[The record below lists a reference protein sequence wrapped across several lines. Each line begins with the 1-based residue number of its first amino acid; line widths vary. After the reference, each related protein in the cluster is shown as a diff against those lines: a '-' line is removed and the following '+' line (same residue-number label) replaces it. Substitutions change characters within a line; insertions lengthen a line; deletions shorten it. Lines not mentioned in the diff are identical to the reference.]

1 MIWKRLSFTYKV
13 TLRNVFRYKRRAF
26 MTIIGV
32 AGCTAL
38 MGAGFGIKHA
48 IGAIV
53 TRQYGEIFCYD
64 GIAALDE
71 VDETEKDAA
80 LDEILNHV
88 LVDDG
93 LLAVQDT
100 IDVSNETK
108 TLEVYLVVPE
118 QTEGLEDYI
127 VLRDRKTQEPLTL
140 VENQLIVNEK
150 LAKVMGWSVGDTV
163 LLNDED
169 LSGQATISAITEN
182 YTLNYAYMLPT
193 TYENVFGQAVDYNT
207 VLFDMTEP
215 GEDKESQLSQDLLEN
230 ETILG
235 LSYASSGNEKF
246 MDMVNSLDII
256 VWVLIASAGLLAIIV
271 LYNLANINI
280 NERVRELAT
289 IKVLGFYDKE
299 VSAYIY
305 RENNISTALGILLGL
320 VLGTILEQFAL
331 VVVEAD
337 NLMFAPDLPYTVFL
351 YSALLTVLFAG
362 LINIVIHFK
371 LKKIDMVESM
381 KSVE

>member
-1 MIWKRLSFTYKV
+1 M
-13 TLRNVFRYKRRAF
+13 
-26 MTIIGV
+26 
-32 AGCTAL
+32 
-38 MGAGFGIKHA
+38 
-48 IGAIV
+48 
-53 TRQYGEIFCYD
+53 
-64 GIAALDE
+64 DE
-71 VDETEKDAA
+71 AEKDAA

-93 LLAVQDT
+93 LLAVQNT

-108 TLEVYLVVPE
+108 ILEVYLVVPE